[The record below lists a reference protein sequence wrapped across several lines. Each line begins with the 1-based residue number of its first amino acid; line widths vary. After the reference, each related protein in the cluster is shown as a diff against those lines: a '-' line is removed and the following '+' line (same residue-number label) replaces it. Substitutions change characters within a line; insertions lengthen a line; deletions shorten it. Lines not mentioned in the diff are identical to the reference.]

1 MEYDYDYEQSMKKVK
16 KYSILAAIVLIVLYL
31 LITFFSYYVDYIEI
45 RELGEQYTSVF
56 FTNLTAQLSTQFF
69 GLLAVLIILY
79 VTFLIVKR
87 VCLKQGLENKFLK
100 KQGIFF
106 LLFLMIS
113 FFASGVIRDALY
125 PKLLIFL
132 NSTGFSVADPVFHQD
147 ISYYMMIRPFLQSTL
162 SFFSSFWFMVTVV
175 TAVAYLVLLARNQ
188 IYHFAEVFKIK
199 PVMMHNL
206 ANIIIFFVLKAVSY
220 KFTAEGI
227 LYGTFAGELNGSGY
241 VNTNIWMNFYKII
254 PFVLAAI
261 VIAVIVLVIRGKYL
275 KGLITCAVYPAL
287 FVVVSVVAAAV
298 NAVSVAPNEIGTESK
313 YIQYNIEATRHAYDL
328 DNITAVEFPAEN
340 NLDAQKLEENKKT
353 IDNIR
358 IVDFPATLS
367 ASTQLQA
374 IRNYYKFNDLDIAK
388 YNIGGQ
394 ETAVGIS
401 PREMYKENLDASAQN
416 YNNIKFRF
424 THGYGVVMNPLNQVS
439 GEGQPLY
446 YIKDIPPKVMEG
458 APEITEPRIYF
469 GESTNDYVFTNA
481 KQKEFDYFEDNKDVE
496 YEYQGS
502 AGVKLN
508 LLNRI
513 IYSVKN
519 GDWKMLISDLITSD
533 TKILINRNVT
543 ERAKVAA
550 PFLTYDNDPYMLIN
564 DDGRLI
570 WVIDAYTTS
579 DSYPYAQRYG
589 NINYIRNS
597 VKVTIDAYSGEMKFY
612 VIDETD
618 PLIQSYQKIYPKL
631 FEQEPLPADIS
642 EHVKYPEFIF
652 KIQAEMYKKYHVDSP
667 EQFYSKND
675 MWEIAKEKYSETSEI
690 MNVEPYYN
698 LMQLTEVG
706 GTEEELVLMLPY
718 TLVNRDNMVSW
729 LAARSDGENYGKLVI
744 YKFPKDKSI
753 YGPLQIENRIDND
766 PNISQDLTLWR
777 QGGSTVI
784 RGNLLTIPVGDSL
797 LYVEPVYIT
806 SQNAASLPEIKRIVV
821 AYDDKVVME
830 PTLTEGLNKIFGSN
844 VMPETPQAPAE
855 PGQSGTEQTPQQPS
869 AGNLNQQLIDAYAKV
884 QQYQKAGDWENFG
897 KAMSELEKII
907 GQISQ
912 QQ

>member
-1 MEYDYDYEQSMKKVK
+1 M
-16 KYSILAAIVLIVLYL
+16 
-31 LITFFSYYVDYIEI
+31 
-45 RELGEQYTSVF
+45 
-56 FTNLTAQLSTQFF
+56 
-69 GLLAVLIILY
+69 
-79 VTFLIVKR
+79 
-87 VCLKQGLENKFLK
+87 
-100 KQGIFF
+100 
-106 LLFLMIS
+106 
-113 FFASGVIRDALY
+113 
-125 PKLLIFL
+125 
-132 NSTGFSVADPVFHQD
+132 
-147 ISYYMMIRPFLQSTL
+147 
-162 SFFSSFWFMVTVV
+162 
-175 TAVAYLVLLARNQ
+175 
-188 IYHFAEVFKIK
+188 
-199 PVMMHNL
+199 
-206 ANIIIFFVLKAVSY
+206 
-220 KFTAEGI
+220 
-227 LYGTFAGELNGSGY
+227 
-241 VNTNIWMNFYKII
+241 
-254 PFVLAAI
+254 
-261 VIAVIVLVIRGKYL
+261 
-275 KGLITCAVYPAL
+275 
-287 FVVVSVVAAAV
+287 
-298 NAVSVAPNEIGTESK
+298 
-313 YIQYNIEATRHAYDL
+313 
-328 DNITAVEFPAEN
+328 
-340 NLDAQKLEENKKT
+340 
-353 IDNIR
+353 
-358 IVDFPATLS
+358 
-367 ASTQLQA
+367 
-374 IRNYYKFNDLDIAK
+374 
-388 YNIGGQ
+388 
-394 ETAVGIS
+394 GIS

-446 YIKDIPPKVMEG
+446 YIKDIPPKVIEG